1 MFTAEQLASAPGS
14 LSAYFEGSH
23 DLLHTIAGVLD
34 IRSVFPRVSEI
45 AGRMLPHDALT
56 MSCQDEDLNVH
67 VEATSSDDFRGLMSD
82 LAGIPM
88 AAELVIGDLSKETFP
103 LGERPYW
110 RERIDAHGYRSLLR
124 VAMQTRDRLVGV
136 AFWSKQANAYDSRHV
151 PLARGIVDHLAVG
164 VSHERLATTVSTT
177 PCDRARGQSESHT
190 RMASPGPGV
199 RPGDKHIVGESAE
212 WGDVLNK
219 AVHVAKTDTT
229 VLVTGESGTGKE
241 VIARFIHRVSARGQ
255 GPFVA
260 LNCAALPEQLLESEL
275 FGYERG
281 AFTSAQQA
289 KPGQIELASG
299 GVLFLDEVTE
309 MSLAAQAKFL
319 RVLQER
325 EFQRLGGTR
334 VLKANIRVIAASNR
348 DLRKAVERGTFR
360 EDLFYR
366 LQVFDINIPPLRERR
381 ADILPL
387 SEAMLQEIAKTF
399 GRTPASLTQSARHA
413 LLDHDWPGNVRE
425 LRNALE
431 RAVILSDGA
440 MIGTEHLAL
449 HGASKSSAA
458 VLTSSAA
465 VLTTNLR
472 VFERDTIVQVLHEC
486 RGNKARA
493 AKRLGLTR
501 TQLYGRLRKYGL
513 EEEPIAAV
521 A

>member
-1 MFTAEQLASAPGS
+1 MFTAAEQLTSDQGS
-14 LSAYFEGSH
+14 MSAYFDGSH
-23 DLLHTIAGVLD
+23 ELLHAIAGVLD
-34 IRSVFPRVSEI
+34 IRSVFPLVSEI
-45 AGRMLPHDALT
+45 ARKMLPHDALT
-56 MSCQDEDLNVH
+56 MICHDEDLNVH
-67 VEATSSDDFRGLMSD
+67 VEAASRDDFRGLMSD
-82 LAGIPM
+82 LAGVPM
-88 AAELVIGDLSKETFP
+88 ASELLIGDLRKETFP
-103 LGERPYW
+103 LSEHPHW
-110 RERIDAHGYRSLLR
+110 RERIDARGFRSLLR
-124 VAMQTRDRLVGV
+124 VAIPARERVVAV
-136 AFWSKQANAYDSRHV
+136 AFWSKQANAYDSRRL
-151 PLARGIVDHLAVG
+151 PLARRIVGHLAVG
-164 VSHERLATTVSTT
+164 ISHERLASTVSTT
-177 PCDRARGQSESHT
+177 VAERSRKEPADSATRFLARS
-190 RMASPGPGV
+190 GV
-199 RPGDKHIVGESAE
+199 RTNDRHVVGESAE
-212 WGDVLNK
+212 WLEVLNK
-219 AVHVAKTDTT
+219 AAQVARTDTT

-241 VIARFIHRVSARGQ
+241 VVARFIHRVSARGQ

-334 VLKANIRVIAASNR
+334 MLKANIRVIAASNR

-366 LQVFDINIPPLRERR
+366 LQVFDINIAPLRERR

-387 SEAMLQEIAKTF
+387 AEAMLQEIGKSF
-399 GRTPASLTQSARHA
+399 GQAPASLTQGARQA
-413 LLDHDWPGNVRE
+413 LLEHDWPGNVRE

-431 RAVILSDGA
+431 RAVILADGEPINA
-440 MIGTEHLAL
+440 AHLPL
-449 HGASKSSAA
+449 HIAAKPPAGAP
-458 VLTSSAA
+458 
-465 VLTTNLR
+465 TTNLR
-472 VFERDTIVQVLHEC
+472 TVERETIVQVLREC

-493 AKRLGLTR
+493 ARRLGLTR
-501 TQLYGRLRKYGL
+501 TQLYGRLQKYGL